1 MHERTVVL
9 FGEIGSY
16 RAMFTEY
23 GKVMEKICA
32 TKAPH
37 FFSEHEKS
45 HQAPPTNLSL
55 VLHLTDVLLPGLKT
69 ETSIHHLSHIRV
81 L

>member
-1 MHERTVVL
+1 MCHQGT
-9 FGEIGSY
+9 
-16 RAMFTEY
+16 
-23 GKVMEKICA
+23 
-32 TKAPH
+32 P